1 MGELAVAM
9 AVDSGVG
16 VTSGVRAAPALGAC
30 MTPVVSAKEVFP
42 TWTTT
47 ERCGHSSTI
56 RITAIRITAM
66 TRTIRIAIRIPP
78 TTILNTATTALRIAL
93 VVFRPGGQPARTDG
107 FDRSAEQAEHPRLG
121 ERRLGRHDELL
132 TRAHH
137 VDQCRSLVAES
148 IDERVP

>member
-47 ERCGHSSTI
+47 ERCGHSS
-56 RITAIRITAM
+56 AIRITAM
-66 TRTIRIAIRIPP
+66 TRTIRIAIRIPS
-78 TTILNTATTALRIAL
+78 TTILLLRPL
-93 VVFRPGGQPARTDG
+93 E
-107 FDRSAEQAEHPRLG
+107 SA
-121 ERRLGRHDELL
+121 
-132 TRAHH
+132 
-137 VDQCRSLVAES
+137 
-148 IDERVP
+148 